1 MNPPLIN
8 IKQHSDIKRTIQSN
22 GSNTYIPEVHINK
35 SSNDNLS
42 DNDLGVD
49 YLANAN
55 KIKKMDELNSMTGNV
70 QPRFPVQQPPNFAN
84 LDNFGIDNNQRPEHN
99 LPSNIA
105 YTSGQPNDYS
115 HVSDVDSDHSH
126 HSNDSDYNDV
136 RSHHSDHHSEHS
148 HHSSRDDRNYD
159 YDDSYRSP
167 QEILKEKRKLLFKLR
182 RYEKKGYTLSR
193 QYTITNTLDDLQT
206 EVDTIRRE
214 INLDSSVKVSKNIL
228 ISVCSIVEFLNNK
241 FDPFDVVLDG
251 WSEEVNEDV
260 ENHEYDEI
268 FEELYDKYHEQVA
281 VGPELKLL
289 MMIGGSAVKFHLT
302 HTILKS
308 VIPGAETLLK
318 QNEGLR
324 SEIEKIVMKNVPG
337 LNGNIASVANIL
349 NSQQK
354 SSQQNR
360 MNRSNE
366 MTGPTGVDHILQE
379 LQQGVDD
386 NMSSDSDYSVKKDK
400 KGKTVVN
407 VADMF

>member
-1 MNPPLIN
+1 MRPPLIN
-8 IKQHSDIKRTIQSN
+8 IKHDSDIKRTIQNNDS
-22 GSNTYIPEVHINK
+22 STYIPDVHINRNN
-35 SSNDNLS
+35 NDNLS

-49 YLANAN
+49 YLANAS
-55 KIKKMDELNSMTGNV
+55 KIKKIDELNSMTGNI
-70 QPRFPVQQPPNFAN
+70 QPKFPVQQPPNFAN
-84 LDNFGIDNNQRPEHN
+84 LDHFGIDNNQSPEHN

-105 YTSGQPNDYS
+105 YTSGKTNDYS

-136 RSHHSDHHSEHS
+136 RSQHSEHSEHS
-148 HHSSRDDRNYD
+148 HHSSRDDKSYD

-167 QEILKEKRKLLFKLR
+167 QEVLKEKRKLLFKLR
-182 RYEKKGYTLSR
+182 RYEKKGYRLSR
-193 QYTITNTLDDLQT
+193 EYTITNTLDDLQT

-251 WSEEVNEDV
+251 WSEEINEDV

-308 VIPGAETLLK
+308 VVPGAETLLK
-318 QNEGLR
+318 QHPDLR
-324 SEIEKIVMKNVPG
+324 DQIQSLVMKNVPG
-337 LNGNIASVANIL
+337 LSGNVASVANIL

-360 MNRSNE
+360 MNRNNE
-366 MTGPTGVDHILQE
+366 MNAPTGVDDILQE

-407 VADMF
+407 VDMFS